1 MKNDKIAYAAAFSS
15 YLIERVES
23 IRSVVLFGSASRGDA
38 NKGSDIDIF
47 IDTVS
52 GSKNEIRKVID
63 AFYDSQICKT
73 WDLKG
78 VKNPISVIIG
88 DLESGEWADL
98 KRSIITD
105 GIVLFGKYN
114 SKPEKLKH
122 YMLFSYNGIKDP
134 NKRVNLH
141 RKLFGYKLGKKQ
153 YDGIV
158 QKSNGMRHGRGN
170 FSVPIE
176 NYKEVRDIFK
186 ELKITP
192 KITEIWIG

>member
-15 YLIERVES
+15 YLIERVEN

-38 NKGSDIDIF
+38 NRDSDIDIF
-47 IDTVS
+47 IDTIS

-63 AFYDSQICKT
+63 AYYDSQICKI
-73 WDLKG
+73 WNLKG
-78 VKNPISVIIG
+78 IKNKISGIIG
-88 DLESGEWADL
+88 DLESNEWADL

-105 GIVLFGKYN
+105 GIVLFGKYK

-122 YMLFSYNGIKDP
+122 CILFSYNDIKDP

-153 YDGIV
+153 YNGIV
-158 QKSNGMRHGRGN
+158 QKVSGIRHGSGN
-170 FSVPIE
+170 FSIPIE
-176 NYKEVRDIFK
+176 NYKKLLIIFK
-186 ELKITP
+186 VLKITP
-192 KITEIWIG
+192 NIT